1 MGTKALAVMMALCT
15 SPAWAIEPGPASA
28 AQQGTE
34 QWLLLQS
41 SGQAASRNPQ
51 PTTAVEREAAMQ
63 RWLDSYKLKIPQ
75 WYVKDDSGKIEH

>member
-1 MGTKALAVMMALCT
+1 MAIKALAVMMVLGA

-34 QWLLLQS
+34 QWLQLQS
-41 SGQAASRNPQ
+41 SGQVASRNPQ
-51 PTTAVEREAAMQ
+51 ATTAVEHEAAMQ

-75 WYVKDDSGKIEH
+75 WYTADDSGKISK